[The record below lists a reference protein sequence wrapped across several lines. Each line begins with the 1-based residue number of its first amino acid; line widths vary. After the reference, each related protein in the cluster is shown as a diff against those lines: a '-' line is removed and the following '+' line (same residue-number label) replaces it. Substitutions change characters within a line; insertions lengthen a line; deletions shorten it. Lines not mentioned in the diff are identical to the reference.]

1 MKYVYPEKSSN
12 WASIAGTAYA
22 SYYVLFNGVI
32 PLAMLVTLEIA
43 KMSYSSMME
52 SDVEMMNYDQ
62 AANLD
67 DLQETRVQNFTLTE
81 ELGTISYILCD
92 KTGTLTQ
99 NELEFRGI
107 VDTQAKSCFSGKIDG
122 LAGYHMV

>member
-1 MKYVYPEKSSN
+1 M
-12 WASIAGTAYA
+12 
-22 SYYVLFNGVI
+22 
-32 PLAMLVTLEIA
+32 
-43 KMSYSSMME
+43 
-52 SDVEMMNYDQ
+52 
-62 AANLD
+62 
-67 DLQETRVQNFTLTE
+67 QNFTLTE

>member
-1 MKYVYPEKSSN
+1 MKYVYPEKNPN

-52 SDVEMMNYDQ
+52 NDVEMMNYDQ
-62 AANLD
+62 AKNLD
-67 DLQETRVQNFTLTE
+67 ELQGTRVQNFTLNE
-81 ELGTISYILCD
+81 QLGTINYILCD

-107 VDTQAKSCFSGKIDG
+107 SDTQGKAKFSGKIAD
-122 LAGYHMV
+122 LAEYHKT